1 MKRALP
7 TLLLSALLCAGMF
20 SLLLP
25 ATAAGAATNVT
36 LYVSPSGSATT
47 NCSSAGS
54 ACTTIQEGITAAEA
68 LTTSDVTV
76 DVAVGTYTEN
86 DTIAV
91 PTGDTLAIQGPSSG
105 LATLNGGGA
114 GSDFNISSGTASIDG
129 LSITGGSSALG
140 GGISNNGG
148 TLTLA
153 DDTISGNSAT
163 NNGGGVYNESGGS
176 TTLDNDTTSNDSA
189 TNNGGGVYNDGGTV
203 NAVDVTFFSD
213 TASTAGGV
221 DNASGSTSM
230 ANSILSSAACS
241 GAIVDGGYN
250 VESDNSCGFGPN
262 DVVGSS
268 TIGLTS
274 LAANGSS
281 GPETF
286 AIATNSS
293 AFEEVPL
300 AQCTIP
306 TDERG
311 EPRPGSAGASCD
323 AGAFEYQVGATSLSL
338 AGSPVTGNNVYNV
351 TLTVPSGGPAPIE
364 TVVVKDSAS
373 NACGATLTLSTAT
386 TYSGSCA
393 INSEIAGET
402 VDATYDADGH
412 DTNYTKSTSNALTVE
427 PGTETIVFTS
437 VVPTSPTVGNTYV
450 VTATGGQSSSAVTF
464 TIDAS
469 STSGACTISGSTV
482 TFVAVGTCVVDANQ
496 AANSSY
502 LAAPQVQQSVI
513 INTLGTQTIVFTS
526 VVPTSPNVG
535 KTYVV
540 AATGGKS
547 TNPVTFSIDG
557 SSKSGACTI
566 SGSTVTFV
574 AVGTCVVDANQAA
587 NSSYLAAPQV
597 QQSVTIIAAGSTP
610 PPVKVVNSG
619 ARIVIVKNTLTKSG
633 AIFHE
638 TVKLACRNDACAGLL
653 KSIGQIS
660 ITKDVSV
667 KSGPWTVTKKVTK
680 VTKVVLASASY
691 RLASGKNEQLTLN
704 LTAGGRN
711 VLAKAKPSTP
721 VRETLTATAN
731 GGNTATSKGVVR

>member
-1 MKRALP
+1 L
-7 TLLLSALLCAGMF
+7 F

-25 ATAAGAATNVT
+25 ETAAGAATYVT

-47 NCSSAGS
+47 SCSSAGS

-76 DVAVGTYTEN
+76 EVAAGTYTEN

-91 PTGDTLAIQGPSSG
+91 PTGDTLAIQGPTSG
-105 LATLNGGGA
+105 LATVNGGGA

-153 DDTISGNSAT
+153 DDTIFGNSAT

-176 TTLDNDTTSNDSA
+176 TTLDNDTISNDSA
-189 TNNGGGVYNDGGTV
+189 TNNGGGIYNDGGTV
-203 NAVDVTFFSD
+203 NAVNVTFFSD

-241 GAIVDGGYN
+241 GTIVDGGYN

-338 AGSPVTGNNVYNV
+338 AGSPVAGNNIYNV

-386 TYSGSCA
+386 TYTGSCA

-402 VDATYDADGH
+402 VVATPPWCRPRPPWAR
-412 DTNYTKSTSNALTVE
+412 
-427 PGTETIVFTS
+427 
-437 VVPTSPTVGNTYV
+437 PTSSRRPAVSRPAPSRSPSTRRPRRGP
-450 VTATGGQSSSAVTF
+450 ARFRGRRSPSSRSAP
-464 TIDAS
+464 AS
-469 STSGACTISGSTV
+469 STPTRQPTRV
-482 TFVAVGTCVVDANQ
+482 T
-496 AANSSY
+496 S
-502 LAAPQVQQSVI
+502 
-513 INTLGTQTIVFTS
+513 
-526 VVPTSPNVG
+526 
-535 KTYVV
+535 
-540 AATGGKS
+540 
-547 TNPVTFSIDG
+547 
-557 SSKSGACTI
+557 
-566 SGSTVTFV
+566 
-574 AVGTCVVDANQAA
+574 
-587 NSSYLAAPQV
+587 
-597 QQSVTIIAAGSTP
+597 
-610 PPVKVVNSG
+610 
-619 ARIVIVKNTLTKSG
+619 
-633 AIFHE
+633 
-638 TVKLACRNDACAGLL
+638 
-653 KSIGQIS
+653 
-660 ITKDVSV
+660 
-667 KSGPWTVTKKVTK
+667 
-680 VTKVVLASASY
+680 
-691 RLASGKNEQLTLN
+691 RLPRSNRA
-704 LTAGGRN
+704 
-711 VLAKAKPSTP
+711 
-721 VRETLTATAN
+721 
-731 GGNTATSKGVVR
+731 

>member
-1 MKRALP
+1 
-7 TLLLSALLCAGMF
+7 MF

-76 DVAVGTYTEN
+76 EVAAGTYTEN

-502 LAAPQVQQSVI
+502 LAAPQVQQSV
-513 INTLGTQTIVFTS
+513 
-526 VVPTSPNVG
+526 
-535 KTYVV
+535 
-540 AATGGKS
+540 
-547 TNPVTFSIDG
+547 
-557 SSKSGACTI
+557 
-566 SGSTVTFV
+566 
-574 AVGTCVVDANQAA
+574 
-587 NSSYLAAPQV
+587 
-597 QQSVTIIAAGSTP
+597 TIIAAGSTP